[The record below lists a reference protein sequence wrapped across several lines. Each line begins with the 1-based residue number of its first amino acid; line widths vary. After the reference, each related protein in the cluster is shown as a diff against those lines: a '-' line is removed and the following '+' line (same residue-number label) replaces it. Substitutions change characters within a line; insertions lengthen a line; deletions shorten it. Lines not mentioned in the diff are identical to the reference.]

1 MQRCWAFRE
10 RVGPRILLLE
20 TVDYF
25 GTSECFSENFDGEA
39 INWSGVVNF
48 HGMKMSL
55 VMSMRFIFGDGWN
68 DAPCS
73 SRRFYFKAMIS
84 IFLHAY
90 ILKKIFFKYSEFIKF
105 SEEHSTVDKVGRET
119 F

>member
-1 MQRCWAFRE
+1 MHGCRTFRE

-20 TVDYF
+20 SVDYF

-55 VMSMRFIFGDGWN
+55 VMSMRFIFGD
-68 DAPCS
+68 D
-73 SRRFYFKAMIS
+73 
-84 IFLHAY
+84 
-90 ILKKIFFKYSEFIKF
+90 
-105 SEEHSTVDKVGRET
+105 
-119 F
+119 